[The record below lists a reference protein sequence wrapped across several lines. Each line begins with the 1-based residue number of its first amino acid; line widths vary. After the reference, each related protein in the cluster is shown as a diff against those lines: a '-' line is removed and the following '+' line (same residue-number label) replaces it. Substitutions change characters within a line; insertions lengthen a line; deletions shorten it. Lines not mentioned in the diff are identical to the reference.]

1 MDDSGTQFALFCD
14 SHPAK
19 DYTTKCTVNEAE
31 LSDGFGVQETENV
44 KPNFVWEL
52 RCHQFYSTSN
62 WTSMY
67 WVIHNDKAE
76 RGSKFRQHGRG
87 SLYVILPMCLL
98 QFSSIP
104 FTNYVIPCMP
114 DVSKGRS
121 TAPFRRGLA
130 KPRAKTDKG

>member
-1 MDDSGTQFALFCD
+1 VDDSGTQFALFCD

-52 RCHQFYSTSN
+52 RCHQCYSTSN
-62 WTSMY
+62 WPSMY

-76 RGSKFRQHGRG
+76 RW
-87 SLYVILPMCLL
+87 VP
-98 QFSSIP
+98 SSDNMVVGH
-104 FTNYVIPCMP
+104 FM
-114 DVSKGRS
+114 
-121 TAPFRRGLA
+121 
-130 KPRAKTDKG
+130 